1 MGKETQSVAETPF
14 QITDSFKCFSTDG
27 EYTSSVLFPEIE

>member
-1 MGKETQSVAETPF
+1 MEKETKSVAETPF

-27 EYTSSVLFPEIE
+27 EYSGSVLLPEIV